1 MGKQNP
7 QLSQGGQ
14 QSQLDLDER
23 RIRLYTGSTE
33 PKRAAN
39 SEEKPS
45 QSQRA
50 DHNEDSKQRQKSN
63 RKSMNNNY
71 QDTIKEEEVEDEPQ
85 DFRAQNEETTVE
97 QLQNIR
103 QNLKDKFENYN

>member
-1 MGKQNP
+1 
-7 QLSQGGQ
+7 
-14 QSQLDLDER
+14 
-23 RIRLYTGSTE
+23 
-33 PKRAAN
+33 
-39 SEEKPS
+39 
-45 QSQRA
+45 
-50 DHNEDSKQRQKSN
+50 
-63 RKSMNNNY
+63 MNNNY